1 MPKRRITAEEF
12 YAWIVD
18 ENARIFVE
26 GVRETRLEKLRQ
38 NNNS

>member
-18 ENARIFVE
+18 ETARLAVE
-26 GVRETRLEKLRQ
+26 GYRKVGMEKRP
-38 NNNS
+38 